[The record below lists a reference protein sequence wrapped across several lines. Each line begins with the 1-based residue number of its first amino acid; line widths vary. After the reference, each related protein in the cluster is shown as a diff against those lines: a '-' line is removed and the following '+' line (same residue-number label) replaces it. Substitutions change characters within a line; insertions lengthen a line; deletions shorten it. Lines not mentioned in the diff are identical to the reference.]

1 MASWSHR
8 YKTGSCQVSKGQAFE
23 LAWHRFHKAIPGSG
37 SGERDSLAFERS
49 SKYSGHSVTV
59 GITNLNW
66 FTFGCRLSHVCRT
79 ELKAQHQQRVFKCE
93 HLLICG
99 CAGSSLLCGLFSR
112 RGTWRLLSSLGAGF
126 SLQWLLLLQ
135 STALVRPSFSCCS
148 RRSVAVAPRL

>member
-8 YKTGSCQVSKGQAFE
+8 YKTEAVKFLKAKPLNWLDIASTRPSQV
-23 LAWHRFHKAIPGSG
+23 PGVG
-37 SGERDSLAFERS
+37 KETLAFERS

-59 GITNLNW
+59 GITNLHW
-66 FTFGCRLSHVCRT
+66 FTFGCILSRVCRT
-79 ELKAQHQQRVFKCE
+79 EPKAQHQQRVKCE